1 MTRLLGSGL
10 GYAGILLVALGL
22 GLVVRAVSSGDTVL
36 TRYYRQY
43 TAYLERSL
51 HLLFLRGSGARIV
64 LTQAACVLL
73 SVLAGVAI
81 DPLCHGFVL
90 LAVFGPYLHLSRK
103 RAQHVRQLEAQM
115 DALMVAFANALKTV
129 PSPAAA
135 LGQVVLVLPDP
146 MRLEID
152 RLLREMR
159 VGGTLE
165 QGLLNMSARLKSPDL
180 DSALSA
186 VLIGVQVGGNLAS
199 VLEST
204 GATLREMN
212 RLEGVVRSKTSE
224 GRAQLWVLGVFP
236 FAICLA
242 LKLVDPDYFTPLETT
257 TIGGIVTTVAV
268 LLWLTSLVTA
278 RKIMQV
284 DI

>member
-51 HLLFLRGSGARIV
+51 HLLFLRGSGPRIV

-103 RAQHVRQLEAQM
+103 RAQHV
-115 DALMVAFANALKTV
+115 
-129 PSPAAA
+129 
-135 LGQVVLVLPDP
+135 
-146 MRLEID
+146 
-152 RLLREMR
+152 
-159 VGGTLE
+159 
-165 QGLLNMSARLKSPDL
+165 
-180 DSALSA
+180 
-186 VLIGVQVGGNLAS
+186 
-199 VLEST
+199 
-204 GATLREMN
+204 
-212 RLEGVVRSKTSE
+212 
-224 GRAQLWVLGVFP
+224 
-236 FAICLA
+236 
-242 LKLVDPDYFTPLETT
+242 
-257 TIGGIVTTVAV
+257 
-268 LLWLTSLVTA
+268 
-278 RKIMQV
+278 
-284 DI
+284 